1 MVAITRLVF
10 ATNNAH
16 KIEEA
21 QAIVA
26 GKLQLIS
33 LKEAGFDID
42 VDETGSTFH
51 ENAYLKAQA
60 VFEATGLPC
69 VADDSGLCVD
79 VLNGAP
85 GVYSARYAG
94 EPVSHSA
101 NNVKLLAALEGE
113 EYRNASFRT
122 VLCVMGLDVSQ
133 RPLYFEGKV
142 DGEILKQASGSDG
155 FGYDPIFQ
163 PKGFVNTF
171 AEMSAQQKNALSHRG
186 KAFEQLM
193 SFLQREEDGAVS
205 SMVPALPV
213 MDFDYDLPTD
223 RIAFEAVE
231 PRDASRLLVYKGN
244 LSGDGSTEDKQF
256 SELGDCLG
264 AGDVLVANDTRVI
277 PARLHGRVVG
287 GAEVEVFLLNPMD
300 ADWLQWEVMVG
311 NRKKFR
317 ENDVVEVVGDAGSLR
332 ITWLDRE
339 RNRVNL
345 FVGGGF
351 SAVQDAIE
359 CLGAVPLPPYIE
371 RAVREGDK
379 DRYQAIFAEHAGA
392 VAAPTASLH
401 FTEALRNR
409 LMDQGVRFSY
419 LTLHVGAGTFKPM
432 SSDYANEHEMH
443 AERFAITVPLIDM
456 MLDALQRDRRVVAI
470 GTTSMRV
477 LESIYFVG
485 CRLLQGCWDGMI
497 SCDDGYDLGLKLR
510 EGRVIGMEE
519 ALLAVREFAL
529 NQGGVIQGQT
539 QIFIIEGFDFRVVR
553 GLITNFHQPKSTLL
567 MLISAFVG
575 ADWRSIYGFAM
586 GRGYRFLSYG
596 DGSLLWR

>member
-287 GAEVEVFLLNPMD
+287 GAEVEVFLLNPLD
-300 ADWLQWEVMVG
+300 ADWFQWEGMVG
-311 NRKKFR
+311 NRKKFL
-317 ENDVVEVVGDAGSLR
+317 N
-332 ITWLDRE
+332 
-339 RNRVNL
+339 N
-345 FVGGGF
+345 
-351 SAVQDAIE
+351 
-359 CLGAVPLPPYIE
+359 
-371 RAVREGDK
+371 
-379 DRYQAIFAEHAGA
+379 
-392 VAAPTASLH
+392 
-401 FTEALRNR
+401 FT
-409 LMDQGVRFSY
+409 
-419 LTLHVGAGTFKPM
+419 K
-432 SSDYANEHEMH
+432 
-443 AERFAITVPLIDM
+443 
-456 MLDALQRDRRVVAI
+456 
-470 GTTSMRV
+470 
-477 LESIYFVG
+477 
-485 CRLLQGCWDGMI
+485 LL
-497 SCDDGYDLGLKLR
+497 K
-510 EGRVIGMEE
+510 
-519 ALLAVREFAL
+519 
-529 NQGGVIQGQT
+529 
-539 QIFIIEGFDFRVVR
+539 
-553 GLITNFHQPKSTLL
+553 
-567 MLISAFVG
+567 
-575 ADWRSIYGFAM
+575 
-586 GRGYRFLSYG
+586 
-596 DGSLLWR
+596 

>member
-1 MVAITRLVF
+1 MSATVKLVF

-21 QAIVA
+21 QSIVA
-26 GKLQLIS
+26 DRLALIS

-79 VLNGAP
+79 ALHGAP

-94 EPVSHSA
+94 EPVNHSA
-101 NNVKLLAALEGE
+101 NNAKLLSVLEGSVN
-113 EYRNASFRT
+113 RSASFRT
-122 VLCVMGLDVSQ
+122 VLCVMGLGGSK

-142 DGEILKQASGSDG
+142 EGEILLKATGSEG

-163 PKGFVNTF
+163 PTGYSKSF
-171 AEMSAQQKNALSHRG
+171 AQMLAHEKNALSHRA

-193 SFLQREEDGAVS
+193 LFLKREEEGAVS
-205 SMVPALPV
+205 LMVPALPV
-213 MDFDYDLPTD
+213 TDYHYDLPSN
-223 RIAFEAVE
+223 RIAFEAIE
-231 PRDASRLLVYKGN
+231 PRDASRLLIRHAQVDG
-244 LSGDGSTEDKQF
+244 GDSLEDKQF
-256 SELGDCLG
+256 FELVDCLG
-264 AGDVLVANDTRVI
+264 EGDVLVANDTKVI
-277 PARLHGRVVG
+277 PARLHGRVMG
-287 GAEVEVFLLNPMD
+287 GAEVEVFLLNPLD
-300 ADWLQWEVMVG
+300 AGWLQWEVMVG

-317 ENDVVEVVGDAGSLR
+317 ENDVVEVVGAMGRLQ

-345 FVGGGF
+345 SFQGEF
-351 SAVQDAIE
+351 DTVQDAIE

-371 RAVREGDK
+371 RAVRDGDK

-401 FTEALRNR
+401 FTESLRHR
-409 LMDQGVRFSY
+409 LVDKGVRFSY

-443 AERFAITVPLIDM
+443 AERFAITVSLVDT
-456 MLDALQRDRRVVAI
+456 MLDALQRNRRVVAI

-477 LESIYFVG
+477 LESLYFVG
-485 CRLLQGCWDGMI
+485 CRLIQGCWDGMV

-510 EGRVIGMEE
+510 EGKEIGLEE
-519 ALLAVREFAL
+519 SLLALREYAFI
-529 NQGGVIQGQT
+529 QGGSIQGQT
-539 QIFIIEGFDFRVVR
+539 QIFIVDGFEFRIVK

-575 ADWRSIYGFAM
+575 GDWRSIYGFAVA
-586 GRGYRFLSYG
+586 RNYRFLSYG